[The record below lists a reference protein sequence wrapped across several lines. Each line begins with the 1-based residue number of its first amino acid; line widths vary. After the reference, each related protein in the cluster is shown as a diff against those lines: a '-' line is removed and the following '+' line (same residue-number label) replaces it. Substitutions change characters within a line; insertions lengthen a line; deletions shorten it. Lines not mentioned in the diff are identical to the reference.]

1 MDYENIS
8 DEEVCRLLK
17 QAAPH
22 VKIGEITDSNR
33 ELVVPFLRVLLW
45 MITWDDNIGLPVAS
59 INAAL
64 SDISSSGRRRTCP

>member
-45 MITWDDNIGLPVAS
+45 MITWDRLLPIGE
-59 INAAL
+59 AL
-64 SDISSSGRRRTCP
+64 SPGKARGAETDGRMI